1 MNDIEFKNGFLCG
14 LLSTGLGIGAGSEN
28 IDDGA
33 KLPSLE
39 QLKIVN
45 LNAYDYVATYLNAT
59 TYTSVLSS
67 SFSYMPSQGYVAIGG
82 YDLFDFEGPYWEA
95 SPEAN
100 VRIIVDGEIVFED
113 NSRLLFESVSFSPA
127 IVFQY
132 HTNFELAAKR
142 LNLSDTMQ
150 MLLRN
155 TMVVGLR

>member
-14 LLSTGLGIGAGSEN
+14 LLSTGLGIGTVSEN
-28 IDDGA
+28 VDDGT

-39 QLKIVN
+39 QLRIVN

-59 TYTSVLSS
+59 TYTTVVSS

-82 YDLFDFEGPYWEA
+82 YDLFDFESPDWDIV
-95 SPEAN
+95 PEAD
-100 VRIIVDGEIVFED
+100 VRIIVDGKIIFED
-113 NSRLLFESVSFSPA
+113 KDYLLFESVSFSPA

-142 LNLSDTMQ
+142 LNLSDGMQ

-155 TMVVGLR
+155 AMVVGLR